1 MKIQPGKLVLVRPS
15 RLKRDGGSGVGD
27 IPDDTVFRVWDDDG
41 HQQIIVEAFDPSLC
55 LPWRLAVGFDD
66 VIEYVP
72 PPKRPDE
79 PRDALTGLTA
89 TEEATA
95 YRQRRDANLQGVE
108 PLPCIGWEPST
119 LTFHTPHG
127 PITLALIRQYEGT
140 LLSHIPDQIRPALAW
155 LCNLTAPAADELA
168 AHFRN
173 ERTPHVHD

>member
-1 MKIQPGKLVLVRPS
+1 MQIQPGKLVLVRPS
-15 RLKRDGGSGVGD
+15 RLRRDDG
-27 IPDDTVFRVWDDDG
+27 ITIFPDDTVFRVWDSDG
-41 HQQIIVEAFDPSLC
+41 HLLLIVDAVGGDIPR
-55 LPWRLAVGFDD
+55 RLAVGFDD

-95 YRQRRDANLQGVE
+95 YRQRRDANLQGAE